1 MARTLAGN
9 RGVLGICSGRMFGTR
24 ELLSR
29 RRCQLRRSCC
39 AVRGSRGAC
48 CSRAGYAIADTVV
61 LVGPSP
67 QTRHPTAMAPADQRG
82 QHMKAIRVS
91 YSPSTGSITVSEM
104 FWAGAFWAR
113 GWCSGTPPALDDV
126 ALASTCDSHP
136 TFNSSSFK
144 MFLSNGSL
152 DSGAFKSTVT
162 LAGYRGHAPGSLNL
176 SGTTWT
182 AEVQAAAFRNRDWR
196 CAIEIPLSLENG
208 TPVSDELL
216 PVVPWNAAHLS
227 TRRSGNWHRNRGG
240 PSADPH
246 SADGNTAISGIRWS
260 NWATAGIGTLGTS
273 NCTPNCATARRQ
285 RFAVHLTASAPSTA
299 WVLYS
304 SLVVTVPAAIL
315 TAVPGF
321 PLTLRMRVVNERIT
335 GNW

>member
-1 MARTLAGN
+1 
-9 RGVLGICSGRMFGTR
+9 MFGTR
-24 ELLSR
+24 ELFR
-29 RRCQLRRSCC
+29 RRVSCG
-39 AVRGSRGAC
+39 AVVALF
-48 CSRAGYAIADTVV
+48 AV
-61 LVGPSP
+61 LAAPAAVAQATPSQTLWFSFTQP
-67 QTRHPTAMAPADQRG
+67 QNPPSLTAMAPADQRG

-113 GWCSGTPPALDDV
+113 EWRSGTPPALDDV

-208 TPVSDELL
+208 TAVSGTSYYQWFPGMQPIYL
-216 PVVPWNAAHLS
+216 PV
-227 TRRSGNWHRNRGG
+227 
-240 PSADPH
+240 DPAIGTETGEAPALIDL

-260 NWATAGIGTLGTS
+260 NWGDSRSTGIGTLGTS

-299 WVLYS
+299 WGKRVYS